1 MARRPKS
8 KSKPKSSTAGK
19 TSVRR
24 TKTQTAHSRPLPGME
39 DRSIHELD
47 DVAEQ
52 YAEIRDQRME
62 LTEREHTLKGLTL
75 KLMKKHGK
83 TIYRHDGIEIT
94 VVPGE
99 DDVKV
104 RVKKAEDDTE
114 RDTEIASDDAIGD
127 NSSASGDASPA
138 PPPDAE
144 QVTFGDVGADAGEF
158 GDERRKAVNED

>member
-1 MARRPKS
+1 MAKS
-8 KSKPKSSTAGK
+8 KSKPKSRRGHTA
-19 TSVRR
+19 SVRQ
-24 TKTQTAHSRPLPGME
+24 TKTRTAHSRPLPGME

-104 RVKKAEDDTE
+104 RVKKAEDHDAE
-114 RDTEIASDDAIGD
+114 HDTEIASDDAIGD
-127 NSSASGDASPA
+127 NSSESGGDASPA
-138 PPPDAE
+138 PPDAE
-144 QVTFGDVGADAGEF
+144 QVTFGEVSAPAGEF
-158 GDERRKAVNED
+158 ADERRKAVNED